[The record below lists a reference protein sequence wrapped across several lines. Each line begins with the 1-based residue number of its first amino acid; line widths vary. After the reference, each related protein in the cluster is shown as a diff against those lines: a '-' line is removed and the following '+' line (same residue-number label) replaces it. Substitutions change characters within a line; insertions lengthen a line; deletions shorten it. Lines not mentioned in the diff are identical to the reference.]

1 MAELAEVVGKTA
13 RTVREHLRVLERDG
27 LAVQIEGRWFRL
39 RFDPEAVM
47 EDLGV
52 RDLLP
57 RRQAEHLRQR
67 RAYWDA
73 CADGRLR
80 SKASVTK
87 ELVGGHWYYLD
98 QNTQEIVWRDPV
110 AAGQAQDETG

>member
-1 MAELAEVVGKTA
+1 MAELAAVVGKTA
-13 RTVREHLRVLERDG
+13 RTVREHLRALERDG

-47 EDLGV
+47 KDLGV

-80 SKASVTK
+80 SKAPVAR
-87 ELVGGHWYYLD
+87 ELVGDRWYFLD
-98 QNTQEIVWRDPV
+98 QNTQEILWIDPV
-110 AAGQAQDETG
+110 PAARDQEGTG